1 LSELAPPKF
10 AERLKQYFENIDR
23 QVSEAGKAFLFL
35 EFARDVFKQIDTDY
49 LEKLYPQI
57 EKHLKLQAKA
67 LVVRGRPD
75 AILGNLLIE
84 FKKKLEKASLDEAK
98 TELKKYV
105 AILWSEQSKSRV
117 SYIVIATDGTRFG
130 VFRPRTVVPE
140 GETVLPEDVLLDE
153 IDKVDLSAVKV
164 GHAFLWLDRYMLY
177 HTLRPAT
184 SEEFSKEFGLNMPA
198 YNEALNLLKE
208 SWKKEKET
216 TLYDQWA
223 SFLRIVYGSSVDS
236 EELFIKHTYLAT
248 LAKLLAYASFSGGAL
263 PVSDE
268 QLSEILEGR
277 IFSEKWGV
285 QNFLEEDFFSWVVR
299 EEDGLK
305 ASRMILERLSSYD
318 LSKVDEDILKSLYQ
332 ELVDPTARHDL
343 GEYYTPDW
351 LAEFMVQ
358 DLVKGRE
365 TVLDPACGSGT
376 FLAAA
381 IRRKV
386 GLLEKKMNKSNLVE
400 EIVSSVQ
407 GVDVHPLAVI
417 LSRTTYLISLGTS
430 LLNARRGSIA
440 VPIYMANSIR
450 LPDEELQISNQIE
463 CYRIKADSH
472 YLRIPRKVA
481 EDPRLTD
488 ACVEV
493 VKDYARSIID
503 ENKHSE
509 ESFCNLLFEN
519 VPSLQKDKQGKGIAK
534 ILYDSSRTM
543 AVLIKSK
550 RDTVWG
556 FILKNIYKPLFLRK
570 RKFDCIIGNPPWI
583 SYRYIESTD
592 YQSYLKK
599 LVLEDYHLLDSAKV
613 ELMTQMEIATLFFL
627 RCSELY
633 LNEKGTIGFVLPRGI
648 FVSDQHH
655 DFRCG
660 SFKVKLGL
668 SEIVDLEDVKPLFK
682 VPACVFFG
690 KCGKATRYPL
700 AGVKI
705 CGELPRK
712 NVRLQEAT
720 KLLNQSKMNFQLYT
734 IGGRTFIEKEEFGK
748 VLKIIDSG
756 IKSDYYKDF
765 TQGATIVPRQLWFVD
780 IIKHPKLGIDP
791 RYPNVK
797 TSSRATMLAKEEYK
811 GVELEGQVES
821 KFLFNIV
828 TGSEL
833 LPFGH
838 TTLPIAVLP
847 IEPNGR
853 KFRLVFPTEAASRGF
868 KGLKKWL
875 DRAEAAWDEKKS
887 ERQKLLKT
895 DVYTWLDY
903 QNKLTKQDAKTSFKV
918 LYNTSGTYLVACVA
932 KSRIRDIKIDN
943 TAIKLSGL
951 ISDHKTYFYDTNN
964 EDEAFFLAAFL
975 NAPIIDKL
983 IKPMQSR
990 GLWGERDI
998 HKKVLELPIPRYKQS
1013 NKLHER
1019 LVILGKECSKKVSE
1033 LSPALEKKYVSIGK
1047 MRSEIKEALSGEIG
1061 EIDSIVRQLLLKANN
1076 SNSSLQSYV
1085 QAIGKKS

>member
-1 LSELAPPKF
+1 M
-10 AERLKQYFENIDR
+10 
-23 QVSEAGKAFLFL
+23 

-57 EKHLKLQAKA
+57 EKHIRLQAKA

-75 AILGNLLIE
+75 AVLGNLLIE

-98 TELKKYV
+98 TELEKYV

-117 SYIVIATDGTRFG
+117 SYIVIATDGTRFV

-153 IDKVDLSAVKV
+153 IDKVDLSTVRV
-164 GHAFLWLDRYMLY
+164 GHAFLWLDRYMLS

-351 LAEFMVQ
+351 LAEFIVQ
-358 DLVKGRE
+358 DVVKDRE

-386 GLLEKKMNKSNLVE
+386 ELLKKKMNKSNLVE

-430 LLNARRGSIA
+430 LLSARRGSIA
-440 VPIYMANSIR
+440 VPVYMANSIR
-450 LPDEELQISNQIE
+450 LPDEDVQISNQIE

-472 YLRIPRKVA
+472 YLRIPRNVA
-481 EDPRLTD
+481 EDPKLTD

-503 ENKHSE
+503 ENKRGE

-592 YQSYLKK
+592 YQNFLKK

-648 FVSDQHH
+648 FVSD
-655 DFRCG
+655 
-660 SFKVKLGL
+660 
-668 SEIVDLEDVKPLFK
+668 
-682 VPACVFFG
+682 
-690 KCGKATRYPL
+690 
-700 AGVKI
+700 
-705 CGELPRK
+705 
-712 NVRLQEAT
+712 N
-720 KLLNQSKMNFQLYT
+720 
-734 IGGRTFIEKEEFGK
+734 
-748 VLKIIDSG
+748 
-756 IKSDYYKDF
+756 
-765 TQGATIVPRQLWFVD
+765 
-780 IIKHPKLGIDP
+780 
-791 RYPNVK
+791 
-797 TSSRATMLAKEEYK
+797 
-811 GVELEGQVES
+811 
-821 KFLFNIV
+821 
-828 TGSEL
+828 
-833 LPFGH
+833 
-838 TTLPIAVLP
+838 TT
-847 IEPNGR
+847 
-853 KFRLVFPTEAASRGF
+853 
-868 KGLKKWL
+868 
-875 DRAEAAWDEKKS
+875 
-887 ERQKLLKT
+887 
-895 DVYTWLDY
+895 
-903 QNKLTKQDAKTSFKV
+903 
-918 LYNTSGTYLVACVA
+918 
-932 KSRIRDIKIDN
+932 
-943 TAIKLSGL
+943 
-951 ISDHKTYFYDTNN
+951 ISDVAH
-964 EDEAFFLAAFL
+964 
-975 NAPIIDKL
+975 
-983 IKPMQSR
+983 SS
-990 GLWGERDI
+990 
-998 HKKVLELPIPRYKQS
+998 S
-1013 NKLHER
+1013 N
-1019 LVILGKECSKKVSE
+1019 
-1033 LSPALEKKYVSIGK
+1033 
-1047 MRSEIKEALSGEIG
+1047 
-1061 EIDSIVRQLLLKANN
+1061 
-1076 SNSSLQSYV
+1076 
-1085 QAIGKKS
+1085 